1 MDIIINGRSAVLK
14 KDFSFDYIC
23 ENRLFMGRDGYTLN
37 IAFPLKDCPQNIAI
51 FGHINRMDV
60 AKDIV
65 SLECA
70 IIDGET
76 SLFGA
81 LSVLKISEVEA
92 ECQFAEGRCA
102 QTLEDPFEDVYISD
116 LDLGTPTVTNPA
128 NISPEMAWK
137 SIDDGASEV
146 ALPWVNENSP
156 TAPNNWVTFSGG
168 LYSWDAENKFLSW
181 QPYLIV
187 IARRICEA
195 VGYEYD
201 FSEWEDCPLRHLI
214 ICNTLPG
221 GWEMKEYAN
230 MMPDWS
236 VSEFFEKLELFLM
249 CEFDFDHKGKTVGMR
264 FISSVLAE
272 VAPVKI
278 DDVVDSYSVDVSQ
291 DGSSSCSYMGARRI
305 AFKECS
311 HAMWPFYSCDWYV
324 SERKAVKHYDTL
336 ADLLAANRR
345 RDSYNGVHRVE
356 WGQSM
361 GEGYLHGLTTVSCL
375 MYAADVDAYFVFRS
389 YGTELVNTAGGK
401 DNYAQLYELQPV
413 NVFGSGSVESEDA
426 QSDEIEFVPVC
437 VMDTNVSDDD
447 DMGRMMFLNPGSSSG
462 ASSSSGT
469 GARPGNGGYGNGSF
483 VSGSESDEIRQP
495 GPVMAIENGRQ
506 SEQADF
512 YSEVYVA
519 FWTGTIPEP
528 GKSPYPI
535 IDGYSMVSRSWT
547 DIRMPGLSMRLSGA
561 LAGLAKINPS
571 QKFKFSWISSD
582 LPDPRA
588 IFNIRGQ
595 RYVCEK
601 ITATFSTDG
610 MSQLLK
616 GEFYP
621 LLED

>member
-1 MDIIINGRSAVLK
+1 MDIIVNGRSAVLN

-23 ENRLFMGRDGYTLN
+23 ENSLFMGRDGYTLN
-37 IAFPLKDCPQNIAI
+37 IAFPLKDCPENIAI

-60 AKDIV
+60 VKDIV

-76 SLFGA
+76 SLLGS

-102 QTLEDPFEDVYISD
+102 QILEDPFEDIYISD
-116 LDLGTPTVTNPA
+116 LDLGAPTVTNPA
-128 NISPEMAWK
+128 NLSPAMAWK
-137 SIDDGASEV
+137 SIDQGADEV
-146 ALPWVNENSP
+146 ALPWVNENAP
-156 TAPNNWVTFSGG
+156 TAPNNWVDYSGG
-168 LYSWDAENKFLSW
+168 NYSWNEEVSVLSW

-187 IARRICEA
+187 VAKRICDA
-195 VGYEYD
+195 IGYEYD
-201 FSEWEDCPLRHLI
+201 FSEWEDSPLRHLI

-221 GWEMKEYAN
+221 GWEMREYAG

-249 CEFDFDHKGKTVGMR
+249 CEFDFDHKAKTVGMR
-264 FISSVLAE
+264 FISSALAE

-311 HAMWPFYSCDWYV
+311 HTMWPFYSCDWYV
-324 SERKAVKHYDTL
+324 SGSKVVKHYDTL
-336 ADLLAANRR
+336 ADLIAANKR

-389 YGTELVNTAGGK
+389 YGAELVNTVGGK
-401 DNYAQLYELQPV
+401 DNYEQLYELQPV
-413 NVFGSGSVESEDA
+413 NVFGSGSVESEDV

-437 VMDTNVSDDD
+437 VMDTYVSEDDD
-447 DMGRMMFLNPGSSSG
+447 KGRMMFLNPGSSS
-462 ASSSSGT
+462 SSGS
-469 GARPGNGGYGNGSF
+469 GVRPGNGGYGNGSL
-483 VSGSESDEIRQP
+483 VSSSESDEIRQP
-495 GPVMAIENGRQ
+495 GPVIAIENGRQ
-506 SEQADF
+506 SKQSVF
-512 YSEVYVA
+512 YSEFYVA
-519 FWTGTIPEP
+519 FWNGTIPEP

-535 IDGYSMVSRSWT
+535 IDGNSMVSRSWT
-547 DIRMPGLSMRLSGA
+547 DIRMPGLSMRISGA
-561 LAGLAKINPS
+561 LAGLAKINPE

-588 IFNIRGQ
+588 IFHIRGH

-601 ITATFSTDG
+601 ITATFSTEG
-610 MSQLLK
+610 MSQMLK

-621 LLED
+621 LIDEGDND